1 MSLEN
6 KTVVIT
12 GGAKGIG
19 GSCSKVFHEAGAK
32 VGILD
37 IDERGRDYAQ
47 ELGKN
52 SIFIKCD
59 VSKEEEVK
67 EAIAQITDHLDDID
81 ILVNNAGIQTYGI
94 VTETSIEE
102 WDWVMNVN
110 LKSAFLC
117 SKYAIPSILKRGKGC
132 IINVASV
139 QSFISQNNVAAYT
152 TSKTAML
159 GLTRSI
165 AVDYAPNIRCVAVC
179 PGTVDTPMLRDAFQL
194 SPDPEEVYQECV
206 DMHLTKRIG
215 TSLEVAELIAYLASD
230 KAGFMTGQAI
240 RIDGGLGISIGGSKR
255 D

>member
-1 MSLEN
+1 MSFEN

-19 GSCSKVFHEAGAK
+19 GSCSRVFHDAGAK

-37 IDERGRDYAQ
+37 IDEKGKDYAK

-52 SIFIKCD
+52 AMFIKCD
-59 VSKEEEVK
+59 VSKENEVK
-67 EAIAQITDHLDDID
+67 EAISQIIDHLGDID

-94 VTETSIEE
+94 VTETTIED
-102 WDWVMNVN
+102 WDRVMNVN

-117 SKYAIPSILKRGKGC
+117 SKYAIPSILKKGNGN

-139 QSFISQNNVAAYT
+139 QSFISQNNVAGYT

-206 DMHLTKRIG
+206 NMHLTKRIG